1 METNVFKTGTSK
13 NEVATCSVDKLRTMS
28 LQDIDNYGASIQ
40 DMIGEKSSEILQKTN
55 LNEINST
62 KESLDELQAIVDKQN
77 KGAKKAFLPIVRRFT
92 GGYVKV
98 EKRIDSI
105 NDALIEQKN
114 KLDRY
119 VTYMVEQSDSIKK
132 AVETLR
138 QYEDTLQAYADELDV
153 EGDTDQ
159 IRLQA
164 VANRLKL
171 ITGTRVNAEQALIE
185 SLMIIKANQESKYQL
200 CQVVQNVMPVLKM
213 QAVNAIGIKA
223 NQESIEIAEK
233 TRKITGDLIE
243 KNAVEVKDMVT
254 KLQTNRTSNIIDSDK
269 LNNAQQ
275 ILIDA
280 IESVAKASEQEA
292 KANLDVVASLRENA
306 KINEKYI
313 NALKDE

>member
-1 METNVFKTGTSK
+1 METNVFGTVTSK

-55 LNEINST
+55 LSEINST

-114 KLDRY
+114 KLDKY

>member
-1 METNVFKTGTSK
+1 MGNITEVVETDKKELTTQELN
-13 NEVATCSVDKLRTMS
+13 KLRQMS
-28 LQDIDNYGASIQ
+28 LQEIDEYGATIQ
-40 DMIGEKSSEILQKTN
+40 NMIGSKSSEILQKTN

-62 KESLDELQAIVDKQN
+62 KESLNELQAIVDKHN
-77 KGAKKAFLPIVRRFT
+77 KGKKAVVLPIIRKFT

-105 NDALIEQKN
+105 NDALIEQKD

-119 VTYMVEQSDSIKK
+119 VGYMIEQNDNIKG
-132 AVETLR
+132 AVDMLKS
-138 QYEDTLQAYADELDV
+138 YEESLSEYADELTQS
-153 EGDTDQ
+153 GDTDQ

-200 CQVVQNVMPVLKM
+200 SQVVQNVMPILKM

-243 KNAVEVKDMVT
+243 KNAIEVQEMVT
-254 KLQTNRTSNIIDSDK
+254 KLQSNRTSSIIDEDK
-269 LNNAQQ
+269 LNKAQQ
-275 ILIDA
+275 ILIEA

-292 KANLDVVASLRENA
+292 KANLEVAASLKENA
-306 KINEKYI
+306 RTNSKYI
-313 NALKDE
+313 DALSSK

>member
-1 METNVFKTGTSK
+1 MDTNVFGTVTSK
-13 NEVATCSVDKLRTMS
+13 NDVVTCDINKLRTMS
-28 LQDIDNYGASIQ
+28 LKDIDNYGASIQ
-40 DMIGEKSSEILQKTN
+40 NMIGEKSSEILQKTN

-77 KGAKKAFLPIVRRFT
+77 KGAKKAFLPIVRKFT

-114 KLDRY
+114 KLDKY

-138 QYEDTLQAYADELDV
+138 QYEDTLSTYADELTA

-254 KLQTNRTSNIIDSDK
+254 KLQANRTSSIIDSDK

-275 ILIDA
+275 ILIEA

-292 KANLDVVASLRENA
+292 KANLDVAANLRESASVNA
-306 KINEKYI
+306 KYI
-313 NALKDE
+313 EALKSE

>member
-105 NDALIEQKN
+105 NNALIEQKN

-138 QYEDTLQAYADELDV
+138 QYEDTLQAYADELDA

-159 IRLQA
+159 LRLQA

>member
-1 METNVFKTGTSK
+1 MDTNALKTVTSK
-13 NEVATCSVDKLRTMS
+13 NKVATCSVDKLRTMS

>member
-1 METNVFKTGTSK
+1 METNVFGTVTSK

-114 KLDRY
+114 KLDKY
-119 VTYMVEQSDSIKK
+119 VAYMVEQSDSIKK
-132 AVETLR
+132 AVEILR

>member
-1 METNVFKTGTSK
+1 METNAFGTVTSK

-55 LNEINST
+55 LSEINST

>member
-1 METNVFKTGTSK
+1 METNVFGTVTSK

-55 LNEINST
+55 LSEINST

-114 KLDRY
+114 KLDKY

-138 QYEDTLQAYADELDV
+138 QYEDTLQTYADELDV

-292 KANLDVVASLRENA
+292 KANLDVVVSLRENA

>member
-1 METNVFKTGTSK
+1 METNVFKTVTSK

-105 NDALIEQKN
+105 NDTLIEQKN
-114 KLDRY
+114 KLDKY

-153 EGDTDQ
+153 EGDTNQ

>member
-1 METNVFKTGTSK
+1 METNVFGTVTSK

-114 KLDRY
+114 KLDKY

-292 KANLDVVASLRENA
+292 KANLDVAASLRENA

>member
-1 METNVFKTGTSK
+1 METNVFGTVTSK

-114 KLDRY
+114 KLDKY